1 MRVQHLLQINSSLF
15 GDSGESTTLAN
26 RFVELWK
33 AMDPAH
39 RVVVRNLG
47 DCSVPHLDAERFVA
61 FRTPPDQRTRDQDAF
76 VALSDDLI
84 AELRAAE
91 IIVFGVP
98 VYNFMIPS
106 GLKAYFDHVARAG
119 ETFRYTE
126 TGSVGLLAGKKAVVI
141 SARGGFAGEGENLV
155 ALYMSVMLKFLGFED
170 VEFIGA
176 EGLAISP
183 EVRSRGVAEAER
195 AILAT
200 LQTIT
205 ASAASARIAADRV
218 RA

>member
-1 MRVQHLLQINSSLF
+1 MKVRHLLQINSSLF

-26 RFVELWK
+26 RFVDSWK

-39 RVVVRNLG
+39 RVVVRNVSDG
-47 DCSVPHLDAERFVA
+47 SIPHLDAARFTA
-61 FRTPPDQRTRDQDAF
+61 FRTPPDQRTRDQNAM

-84 AELRAAE
+84 AELRGAE
-91 IIVFGVP
+91 LVVFGVP
-98 VYNFMIPS
+98 VYNFLIPS
-106 GLKAYFDHVARAG
+106 GLKAYFDHIARAG

-126 TGSVGLLAGKKAVVI
+126 TGSVGLLAGKRAVVI
-141 SARGGFAGEGENLV
+141 SARGGFAGDGENLV

-183 EVRSRGVAEAER
+183 ELRSQGVAEAER
-195 AILAT
+195 AMRAT
-200 LQTIT
+200 LQTYE
-205 ASAASARIAADRV
+205 ASAASACVAADRV
-218 RA
+218 GA